1 MLDGA
6 YYIDSSLDVVLGR
19 PAMAAPRWKGLE
31 SSSCSVYKAG
41 HLSSTVEESVGLL
54 SVCLSV
60 LTYA

>member
-6 YYIDSSLDVVLGR
+6 YYIDSSDVVLGR
-19 PAMAAPRWKGLE
+19 PAMAASHWKGLE

-41 HLSSTVEESVGLL
+41 HLSSIVEESVGLL